1 MPSQKGVGKVKT
13 IFYFLLVV
21 VVTMGSDIVV
31 VIRIVI
37 VVLGESIGSSSG
49 GSSSS
54 SSRSSSNGYRD
65 FLRSKS
71 TSSVRS
77 HPPAP
82 SPRRSGRGFSIYEYY

>member
-1 MPSQKGVGKVKT
+1 M
-13 IFYFLLVV
+13 
-21 VVTMGSDIVV
+21 
-31 VIRIVI
+31 
-37 VVLGESIGSSSG
+37 LGESIGCSSYSSSSG
-49 GSSSS
+49 SSSNSNS
-54 SSRSSSNGYRD
+54 SNSRSSSNGYRD